1 MVNLIDIILYILK
14 FYPHKDE
21 LSNARLTKM
30 IYLAD
35 WRSAYDYGKQ
45 ITNIEWYF
53 DNYGPF
59 VHDVEKTIEE
69 HSDKIA
75 TVLTRNIFGKK
86 KILYKLIDANTNIN
100 LPKNVDQV
108 VSTIIDLTKDLYWD
122 QFINFVYSTYP
133 IVTSERYTYLNLV
146 GKAESYKKQLEI
158 GL

>member
-86 KILYKLIDANTNIN
+86 KILYKLIDANTNIT
-100 LPKNVDQV
+100 LPQNVDQI
-108 VSTIIDLTKDLYWD
+108 VSTIIDLTKGLYWD

-146 GKAESYKKQLEI
+146 GKAKSYKKQLEI